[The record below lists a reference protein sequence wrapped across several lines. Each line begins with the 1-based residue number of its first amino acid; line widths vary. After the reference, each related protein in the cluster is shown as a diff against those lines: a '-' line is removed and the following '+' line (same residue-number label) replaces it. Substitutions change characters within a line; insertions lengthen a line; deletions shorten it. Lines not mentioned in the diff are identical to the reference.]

1 MKALRTYI
9 IEAASK
15 KDKEY
20 VKKTDIKFTIWES
33 PQKKVSWLKDNN
45 TYQKIEYKYEDEK
58 EGINIQF
65 LLGFDSDS
73 WHLYVGTVGAVS
85 YDDDPYADFE
95 TSDFAKAIMMSLE
108 KINGFVGMVKNDSL
122 NYIQYYTLKPQ
133 SAQSDEGGGGGD
145 EGPGGGG
152 GADSLL

>member
-9 IEAASK
+9 IESGE
-15 KDKEY
+15 KDKEKEY

-33 PQKKVSWLKDNN
+33 PQKKVQWLKDNN
-45 TYQKIEYKYEDEK
+45 TYQKIEYKYEDDK

-85 YDDDPYADFE
+85 YDDDPYVDFE

-108 KINGFVGMVKNDSL
+108 KINEFVGKVKEDSL
-122 NYIQYYTLKPQ
+122 NYIQYYTLKPTS
-133 SAQSDEGGGGGD
+133 SAADDESGDEGGGGH
-145 EGPGGGG
+145 G
-152 GADSLL
+152 GADNLL